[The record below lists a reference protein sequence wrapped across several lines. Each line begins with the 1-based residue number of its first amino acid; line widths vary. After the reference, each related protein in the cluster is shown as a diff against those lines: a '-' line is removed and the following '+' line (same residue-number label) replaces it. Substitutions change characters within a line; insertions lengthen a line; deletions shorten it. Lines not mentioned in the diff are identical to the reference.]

1 MNPLLEGIIGYKIV
15 TTSSLPTHTN
25 SGLEYLYAG
34 NGIFAR
40 AIRPGIEVLMPIFLC
55 SQTIKGLPYLTPYLK
70 VTPLIPKPLLLEMW
84 RLSYQAGNQFHEIL
98 FHLHC
103 TDAGWDLQVPEQ
115 IQTPTSCQPT
125 HSGSDSSHQKAAV
138 DIHSHGSLP
147 AFFSTTDNADESGFR
162 IYGVLGRVNTLKPE
176 IKLRVGLFRHC
187 WDVPAREVFD
197 IDPDFFM
204 VDVSLSSGCKFYST
218 DVSPVNVMENLWR

>member
-1 MNPLLEGIIGYKIV
+1 MNLLLEGIIGYKIV
-15 TTSSLPTHTN
+15 TSSSLPTHTS

-40 AIRPGIEVLMPIFLC
+40 AIRPGIEVLMPICL
-55 SQTIKGLPYLTPYLK
+55 STQTIKGLPHLTPYLK
-70 VTPLIPKPLLLEMW
+70 VTPLIPKALLLEMW

-103 TDAGWDLQVPEQ
+103 TDAGWDLQVPQQ

-125 HSGSDSSHQKAAV
+125 HSGSDSSHHKAAF
-138 DIHSHGSLP
+138 DIHSHGSLA
-147 AFFSTTDNADESGFR
+147 AFFSTNDNADESGFR
-162 IYGVLGRVNTLKPE
+162 IYAVLGRVNTKKPE

-187 WDVPAREVFD
+187 WDVPARAVFD
-197 IDPDFFM
+197 IERDFFM
-204 VDVSLSSGCKFYST
+204 VDVSLLSGCKFYST
-218 DVSPVNVMENLWR
+218 DVPPINVMENLWS